1 MSETD
6 LELAQLLC
14 TRLCHDLAGPIGAVA
29 AGVELIGDDP
39 AMADAETIG
48 LIGDSSSA
56 ASRKLKFL
64 RAALGAAQG
73 AAQGAGGSDLKGLV
87 EDYIAATGGRC
98 DIAWPSP
105 AALDQAAR
113 VFGPAWPQALL
124 NLCLFALEAQPG
136 CRSLQVTL
144 ETSLLL
150 TATLT
155 ARAGGG
161 RVPAAR
167 DDLRAAAA
175 AADGAG
181 LTAKTVQAY
190 LAGRMVRA
198 VGGTLALSPVPDGI
212 SIAVVVPAAP

>member
-1 MSETD
+1 MNETD

-64 RAALGAAQG
+64 RAALGLAQN
-73 AAQGAGGSDLKGLV
+73 
-87 EDYIAATGGRC
+87 TGGELKSLV
-98 DIAWPSP
+98 DGYVAAIAGPGGRIEVTWPS
-105 AALDQAAR
+105 AADLEKAAR
-113 VFGPAWPQALL
+113 RFGLNWNCALL
-124 NLCLFALEAQPG
+124 NLCLLALEAQPG
-136 CRSLQVTL
+136 CRSLEVAL
-144 ETSLLL
+144 DTSAAL
-150 TATLT
+150 AVTLT
-155 ARAGGG
+155 ARTANG
-161 RVPAAR
+161 RAPSVR
-167 DDLRAAAA
+167 DDLRAAAVA
-175 AADGAG
+175 ENAAG

-198 VGGTLALSPVPDGI
+198 AGGTITVSQRSDGLSLV
-212 SIAVVVPAAP
+212 AFVPAVS

>member
-1 MSETD
+1 MNDTD

-64 RAALGAAQG
+64 RAALGLSQDSSG
-73 AAQGAGGSDLKGLV
+73 DLKSLV
-87 EDYIAATGGRC
+87 DGYVATTAGPGAR
-98 DIAWPSP
+98 IEVKWPSP
-105 AALDQAAR
+105 AALDKAAR
-113 VFGPAWPQALL
+113 AFGLNWTPTLL
-124 NLCLFALEAQPG
+124 NLCLLALEAQPG
-136 CRSLQVTL
+136 CRSLDVAVDTAASLTVTL
-144 ETSLLL
+144 IAR
-150 TATLT
+150 TANG
-155 ARAGGG
+155 RAASV
-161 RVPAAR
+161 RE
-167 DDLRAAAA
+167 DLRAAAIA
-175 AADGAG
+175 GNGVG

-198 VGGTLALSPVPDGI
+198 AGGTVTVSQLADGI
-212 SIAVVVPAAP
+212 SLVAVVPAVS

>member
-1 MSETD
+1 MNVTD

-64 RAALGAAQG
+64 RAALGLAPNT
-73 AAQGAGGSDLKGLV
+73 GGDFRHLV
-87 EDYIAATGGRC
+87 DGYIAATSGPGGR
-98 DIAWPSP
+98 IEVAWPSA
-105 AALDQAAR
+105 AALEKAAR
-113 VFGPAWPQALL
+113 LFGLNWTSALL
-124 NLCLFALEAQPG
+124 NLCLLALEAQPG
-136 CRSLQVTL
+136 CRSLEIAL
-144 ETSLLL
+144 ETAGNL
-150 TATLT
+150 TVTLT
-155 ARAGGG
+155 ARTANG
-161 RVPAAR
+161 RAPGAR
-167 DDLRAAAA
+167 DDLRAAAVA
-175 AADGAG
+175 ETGAV

-198 VGGTLALSPVPDGI
+198 AGGTLAVSPLADGI
-212 SIAVVVPAAP
+212 SVVALVPAVS